1 MKRLLLAASM
11 AVVMSACQS
20 GQKPSGETAGDNPFF
35 SEYTT
40 PFGVPPFDKIK
51 VEHYKPAFTKA
62 LEEHDQEIKAI
73 VENSDAPTFENTILA
88 FDNSG
93 ELLTKVMLAFS
104 SESSINATDELQAL
118 EQEIYP
124 ILSKHSDDIRLNAD
138 LFAKIKTVYDRRDS
152 LGLDKEQAKLLE
164 KTYKSFARQG
174 ANLPKEAQEKLR
186 VLNENIST
194 LELTFNQNLLKETN
208 AFHMVVDKKEDLAG
222 LSESLIAAAAAQ
234 AEADSLPGKWVFT
247 LHNPSIMPFLQY
259 ADNRELREKLFTAY
273 LMRGNNNNKN
283 DNKEIVKRLVTAR
296 LEKAKLLGYDDF
308 ANYQLAENMAKNE
321 DNAYKLMNEVWKPA
335 LQKAKEELA
344 DIQAEVQKEGGNFEV
359 ASWDWRYYAEKAKQA
374 KFELNENEIRPYLEL
389 SHVRDGAFFVANK
402 LYGVTF
408 TQLDNI
414 PLPDPD
420 AQAFECKDKDGS
432 HLGILYMDFFTRP
445 GKAGGAWCGS
455 YRSES
460 YDAQG
465 NRIAPI
471 VTTVYNFSK
480 PVDGQPALLNADEAG
495 TIFHEFGHALN
506 ALFANVHYKGVGD
519 VPIDFV
525 ELPSQVMEHWV
536 FEPEVLKAYAKHYQT
551 GEVMPQALVDKIVK
565 SGKYGQGF
573 ATTEFLAAALLDMRY
588 HSLKEIP
595 ANFSTETFEKQVL
608 NDEYGLISQIP
619 PRYRSTYFSHTMG
632 GGYSAGYY
640 SYVWAEVLD
649 ADAFEAFKETGDI
662 FNQEVAA
669 KFRNCILSA
678 GGVEDAMEMYKN
690 FRGKEPNTDPLL
702 KNRGLK

>member
-1 MKRLLLAASM
+1 MKRLLLAAGV

-62 LEEHDQEIKAI
+62 LEEHNQEIKTI

-104 SESSINATDELQAL
+104 SESSINATDALQAL

-138 LFAKIKTVYDRRDS
+138 LFAKIKTVYDQRDS

-273 LMRGNNNNKN
+273 LMRGNNNNEN

-389 SHVRDGAFFVANK
+389 SHVRDGAFYVANK

-471 VTTVYNFSK
+471 VTTVFNFSK
-480 PVDGQPALLNADEAG
+480 PVDGQPALLNADESE

-525 ELPSQVMEHWV
+525 ELPSQIMEHWV

-662 FNQEVAA
+662 FDQEVAA

>member
-1 MKRLLLAASM
+1 MKRLLLAAGM

-20 GQKPSGETAGDNPFF
+20 GQKPSGETAEGNPFF

-62 LEEHDQEIKAI
+62 LEEHKQEIKAI

-104 SESSINATDELQAL
+104 SESSINATDQLQAL

-138 LFAKIKTVYDRRDS
+138 LFAKIKAVYDQRDS

-186 VLNENIST
+186 VLNERIST

-273 LMRGNNNNKN
+273 LMRGNNNNEN

-389 SHVRDGAFFVANK
+389 GHVRDGAFYVANK

-480 PVDGQPALLNADEAG
+480 PVDGQPALLNTDESE

-506 ALFANVHYKGVGD
+506 ALFANVHYKGVGN

>member
-1 MKRLLLAASM
+1 MKRLLLAAGV

-62 LEEHDQEIKAI
+62 LEEHDQEIKTI

-104 SESSINATDELQAL
+104 SESSINATDALQAL

-138 LFAKIKTVYDRRDS
+138 LFAKIKTVYDQRDS

-273 LMRGNNNNKN
+273 LMRGNNNNEN

-389 SHVRDGAFFVANK
+389 SHVRDGAFYVANK

-471 VTTVYNFSK
+471 VTTVFNFSK
-480 PVDGQPALLNADEAG
+480 PVDGQPALLNADESE

-525 ELPSQVMEHWV
+525 ELPSQIMEHWV

>member
-1 MKRLLLAASM
+1 MKRLLLAAGV

-62 LEEHDQEIKAI
+62 LEEHDQEIKTI

-138 LFAKIKTVYDRRDS
+138 LFAKIKTVYDQRDS

-273 LMRGNNNNKN
+273 LMRGNNNNEN

-344 DIQAEVQKEGGNFEV
+344 DIQAEVQKRE
-359 ASWDWRYYAEKAKQA
+359 ATSKWRA
-374 KFELNENEIRPYLEL
+374 
-389 SHVRDGAFFVANK
+389 GT
-402 LYGVTF
+402 GV
-408 TQLDNI
+408 I
-414 PLPDPD
+414 MP
-420 AQAFECKDKDGS
+420 KK
-432 HLGILYMDFFTRP
+432 R
-445 GKAGGAWCGS
+445 
-455 YRSES
+455 
-460 YDAQG
+460 
-465 NRIAPI
+465 
-471 VTTVYNFSK
+471 SK
-480 PVDGQPALLNADEAG
+480 PSSN
-495 TIFHEFGHALN
+495 
-506 ALFANVHYKGVGD
+506 
-519 VPIDFV
+519 
-525 ELPSQVMEHWV
+525 
-536 FEPEVLKAYAKHYQT
+536 
-551 GEVMPQALVDKIVK
+551 
-565 SGKYGQGF
+565 
-573 ATTEFLAAALLDMRY
+573 
-588 HSLKEIP
+588 
-595 ANFSTETFEKQVL
+595 
-608 NDEYGLISQIP
+608 
-619 PRYRSTYFSHTMG
+619 
-632 GGYSAGYY
+632 
-640 SYVWAEVLD
+640 
-649 ADAFEAFKETGDI
+649 
-662 FNQEVAA
+662 
-669 KFRNCILSA
+669 
-678 GGVEDAMEMYKN
+678 
-690 FRGKEPNTDPLL
+690 
-702 KNRGLK
+702 

>member
-1 MKRLLLAASM
+1 MKRLLLAAGM

-20 GQKPSGETAGDNPFF
+20 GQKPSGETAEGNPFF

-62 LEEHDQEIKAI
+62 LEEHKQEIKSI

-104 SESSINATDELQAL
+104 SESSINATDQLQAL

-138 LFAKIKTVYDRRDS
+138 LFAKIKAVYDQRDS

-186 VLNENIST
+186 VLNERIST

-273 LMRGNNNNKN
+273 LMRGNNNNEN

-389 SHVRDGAFFVANK
+389 GHVRDGAFYVANK

-480 PVDGQPALLNADEAG
+480 PVDGQPALLNTDESE

-506 ALFANVHYKGVGD
+506 ALFANVHYKGVGN

>member
-1 MKRLLLAASM
+1 MKRLLLAAGM

-20 GQKPSGETAGDNPFF
+20 GQKPSGETAEGNPFF

-62 LEEHDQEIKAI
+62 LEEHKQEIKAI

-104 SESSINATDELQAL
+104 SESSINATDQLQAL

-138 LFAKIKTVYDRRDS
+138 LFAKIKAVYDQRDS

-186 VLNENIST
+186 VLNERIST

-273 LMRGNNNNKN
+273 LMRGNNNNEN

-335 LQKAKEELA
+335 LQKAKEELT

-389 SHVRDGAFFVANK
+389 GHVRDGAFYVANK

-480 PVDGQPALLNADEAG
+480 PVDGQPALLNADESE

-506 ALFANVHYKGVGD
+506 ALFANVHYKGVGN